1 METTKMKT
9 DVKLYLSLGFIVG
22 FCFIA
27 LGCGSESN
35 DNAESD
41 STRIALAQIDGNS
54 DGTTDFTVKYSYNNL
69 GQLTEK
75 KYDAGYYATTESYL
89 QYFYDDKGFLEEE
102 VLIDAEGNVIR
113 RTIYHYDDSCFRSD
127 LDRVIGDSYGTE
139 SVTVYCDDN
148 GNIRLRQ
155 FDYDEDPMIDEE
167 VEYSVDEFGNITSE
181 THYDE
186 NGDELDALYR
196 SYHNG
201 YDDDGNL
208 LSRTGYSFNDIIFF
222 KSTYTY
228 LDGKIRS
235 WEFARFTGGEYDS
248 TSIVHYIYE

>member
-1 METTKMKT
+1 MLSFIYPWGSLLVFVSSRW
-9 DVKLYLSLGFIVG
+9 DVVLNPTIMQKVIAQGLPSHKLTVTVMGQRILQ
-22 FCFIA
+22 
-27 LGCGSESN
+27 SN
-35 DNAESD
+35 
-41 STRIALAQIDGNS
+41 T
-54 DGTTDFTVKYSYNNL
+54 
-69 GQLTEK
+69 
-75 KYDAGYYATTESYL
+75 ATITWDTYL
-89 QYFYDDKGFLEEE
+89 QYFYYDKGFLEEE

-113 RTIYHYDDSCFRSD
+113 RAIYHYDDSCFKSD

-155 FDYDEDPMIDEE
+155 FDYDEDPLIDEE
-167 VEYSVDEFGNITSE
+167 VEYSVDEFGYITSE

-186 NGDELDALYR
+186 NGDELDASYR
-196 SYHNG
+196 SYHTG

-235 WEFARFTGGEYDS
+235 WEFARFTGGEYNS